1 MLPGTALYCAL
12 YCTVLPGQVRGR
24 DVLPP
29 DLAEA
34 QVLPLQL
41 HPARSPHQHP
51 SSVGPLFV
59 VTRKLKSSVFCTSL
73 FTLHLNNTESCQ

>member
-1 MLPGTALYCAL
+1 M
-12 YCTVLPGQVRGR
+12 YCTVLPGQVRRR

-51 SSVGPLFV
+51 RPVGPHYTEHRHQRIVQLQTKVRNDFGIM
-59 VTRKLKSSVFCTSL
+59 KKAPTS
-73 FTLHLNNTESCQ
+73 C

>member
-1 MLPGTALYCAL
+1 MYCA
-12 YCTVLPGQVRGR
+12 VLLGQVRGR

-51 SSVGPLFV
+51 RPVGPTLYRSQASENSAASNEGF
-59 VTRKLKSSVFCTSL
+59 TITEKAPTSCW
-73 FTLHLNNTESCQ
+73 TGVIGIIIS

>member
-1 MLPGTALYCAL
+1 M

-51 SSVGPLFV
+51 RPVGLI
-59 VTRKLKSSVFCTSL
+59 
-73 FTLHLNNTESCQ
+73 LHNTDARE